1 MTKPRNALFA
11 ASSIVMAVALTG
23 CALGGGS
30 NKRFGGMVEN
40 SNIGVAM
47 RAHLA
52 LQQGDVAGA
61 IALAEKAVEKSPTD
75 AAFRTLLGNAYLA
88 GGRFRSAEAAFAD
101 ALAMYPDQAGVPLKL
116 VLTQVAQGKAEAAAQ
131 TLDTYAE
138 VISQADA
145 GLAMALAGRPGAA
158 IEMLDVAARGAGAD
172 ARVRQNLAL
181 AHAIAGDW
189 SRARQVAAQDLAGD
203 QLEVRMSEW
212 AAFARPGTAP
222 GSQVASLIGVK
233 APASVDAGMPVRLAR
248 KVETKND
255 VILFAE
261 AAPAPQAPV
270 LAAAEPVAAA
280 PAPIEEA
287 APVAF
292 AEAEVPAPVAAPAPD
307 VVAMVD
313 SLRAERIKPNG
324 SLPKVAELRRAAAKR
339 FGASKAVV
347 QLGAYSTPSGL
358 KAGWETL
365 SRRHGGLSAY
375 VPASARFN
383 DARGSV
389 YRLSLKGFASDGEA
403 RALCMKL
410 KASGATCFVRNAA
423 GDAPVRF
430 ASK

>member
-30 NKRFGGMVEN
+30 TKRFGGMVEN

-52 LQQGDVAGA
+52 LQQGDVTGA

-116 VLTQVAQGKAEAAAQ
+116 VLTQVAQGKADAAAQ
-131 TLDTYAE
+131 TLDTYAQ
-138 VISQADA
+138 VISLADA

-189 SRARQVAAQDLAGD
+189 ARARQVAAQDLAGD
-203 QLEVRMSEW
+203 QLEARMSEW

-222 GSQVASLIGVK
+222 ASQVASLIGVK
-233 APASVDAGMPVRLAR
+233 ATASVDAGMPVRLAR

-261 AAPAPQAPV
+261 AAPAPQAPMPV
-270 LAAAEPVAAA
+270 ASEPVAVAA
-280 PAPIEEA
+280 APIEEA

-292 AEAEVPAPVAAPAPD
+292 AEADVPAPVAAPAPD